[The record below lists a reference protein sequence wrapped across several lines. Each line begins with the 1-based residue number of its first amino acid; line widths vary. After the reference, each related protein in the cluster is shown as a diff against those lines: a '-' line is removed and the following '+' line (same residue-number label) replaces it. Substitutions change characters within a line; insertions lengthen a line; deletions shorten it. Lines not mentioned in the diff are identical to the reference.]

1 MGGEFGRGTAM
12 QYGEADVDKKDF
24 SNQVR
29 ARVAARQPGA
39 RARLPLCARV
49 AHEHAHT
56 HTPLQD
62 LRRSNF
68 TSASCK
74 KTSFMNS
81 KLNAAYFM
89 KAIAYKVCDNRRQRG
104 GGVGARFVFVG
115 SLSAASTLLS
125 ALNTHTLCL

>member
-1 MGGEFGRGTAM
+1 ML
-12 QYGEADVDKKDF
+12 
-24 SNQVR
+24 
-29 ARVAARQPGA
+29 RVSQA
-39 RARLPLCARV
+39 RAHGCLCV
-49 AHEHAHT
+49 HVSLT
-56 HTPLQD
+56 NTPPHTPLQD